1 MMSVRRP
8 TSRFMALLSLGWV
21 PTLAVMGLHWVQH
34 DTVAAQSRAPITV
47 TRLYTGA
54 DGKTHAEDI
63 EVPMGAPR
71 GATDRS
77 SPVEVSSLQFVRTS
91 PDYFLDWHNAPRRQY
106 VVTLSG
112 QSEVEIA
119 DGETIRLYPGR
130 VLLVEDVDGQGHLSR
145 AVPGE
150 ERVSLFLPITE
161 P

>member
-1 MMSVRRP
+1 MRAAR
-8 TSRFMALLSLGWV
+8 RFMPFALPLLALGWV
-21 PTLAVMGLHWVQH
+21 PTLALVGLHWAA
-34 DTVAAQSRAPITV
+34 DETVAAQGRAPITV
-47 TRLYTGA
+47 TRLYTGE

-77 SPVEVSSLQFVRTS
+77 TAMEVSSLQFVRTS

-119 DGETIRLYPGR
+119 DGQTIRLYPGR
-130 VLLVEDVDGQGHLSR
+130 VLLVEDVTGQGHVSR

-150 ERVSLFLPITE
+150 ERVSLFIPLAE